1 MNGCKHRHTT
11 VVQAT
16 VHDGD
21 EFLGVCLLH
30 QCDDC
35 GMPVPSKEVDE
46 ELFEGW
52 MWGGVEVPEVDRK
65 AEGEAIDRVLR
76 TLLKTDE
83 RIVAERVW
91 RMAPARG

>member
-1 MNGCKHRHTT
+1 MSTCKHRHTT

-16 VHDGD
+16 VYDGE

-35 GMPVPSKEVDE
+35 GMPVPSREVDE

-52 MWGGVEVPEVDRK
+52 MWGAVDVPPIDAR
-65 AEGEAIDRVLR
+65 AEAIAIERVVR
-76 TLLKTDE
+76 DIFKSDE
-83 RIVAERVW
+83 RVVAEKVW
-91 RMAPARG
+91 RMAPAR